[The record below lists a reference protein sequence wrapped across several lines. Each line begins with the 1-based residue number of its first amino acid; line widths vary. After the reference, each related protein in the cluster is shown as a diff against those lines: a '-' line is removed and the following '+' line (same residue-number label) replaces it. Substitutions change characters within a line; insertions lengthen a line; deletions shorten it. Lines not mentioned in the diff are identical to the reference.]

1 VSAQPAGSGLH
12 LVDERPPGPGLS
24 DLALWLR
31 ANGCSERTIKDRLV
45 TVDRFARAHP
55 GFPNIRPMHI
65 TAWIGRPGY
74 AAWSRATYYGHLRS
88 YFAFA
93 LENDLI
99 GVDPTAR
106 MHRPKSGQGVPRP
119 LTPEQVITVMS
130 TTRNADLHAWLTLGL
145 YAGLRSHEVAKI
157 RGEDVDRD
165 YVYVNGKGDSHA
177 QIPTHPLVWAEAQR
191 RPKVGWWFPTSSP
204 SGHVRTPAVSAITSA
219 HFTDHGI
226 EGSLHRMRHTY
237 ATELLRAGVNVR
249 VVQTL
254 MRHKSLSCTMIY
266 TAVDEDERVD
276 GISRVGPGC
285 LPSTALDEGPEITA
299 LRAALAAALA
309 TRHPTATATEDGRA
323 DAVRYLATL
332 AKEARD
338 AATS

>member
-1 VSAQPAGSGLH
+1 MSTQPLRSLS
-12 LVDERPPGPGLS
+12 LVDERPPGPGLT
-24 DLALWLR
+24 DFALWLR
-31 ANGCSERTIKDRLV
+31 ANGCAERTIKDRLV

-55 GFPNIRPMHI
+55 SFPNVRPMHI

-130 TTRNADLHAWLTLGL
+130 TARNADLHAWLTLGL

-177 QIPTHPLVWAEAQR
+177 QIPTHPLVWAEAQC

-204 SGHVRTPAVSAITSA
+204 EGHVRTPAVSAITSA

-237 ATELLRAGVNVR
+237 VITPAFAARGTAKSGIRRLVP
-249 VVQTL
+249 
-254 MRHKSLSCTMIY
+254 HKVS
-266 TAVDEDERVD
+266 
-276 GISRVGPGC
+276 
-285 LPSTALDEGPEITA
+285 
-299 LRAALAAALA
+299 
-309 TRHPTATATEDGRA
+309 
-323 DAVRYLATL
+323 DAP
-332 AKEARD
+332 EARVAGPRPGTFFF
-338 AATS
+338 AAVFGLTCLTCLIHRNRL